1 MKFLKKGTF
10 VVLNLKNGTLP
21 SINFSPKDVV
31 IFCSQSIHQEV
42 QKIEITNIKEIIF
55 LPEAITERNRSLEIH
70 FQNIKKSLYLPT
82 NLYNYDYKIAEYDDS
97 IISQMPLGETF
108 VNGTSIY
115 IQLYEVQGVY
125 ISSHSISAKSL
136 LLKIDGAQFLT
147 IEKTAVRNSEP
158 DPLFSGFTLRNI
170 NTVKTECT
178 WGSHLT
184 IELCDTVYFEPNSLS
199 ESINTVFI
207 ANTNNMKSYERSFLY
222 GNPKFSVILNVQLWE
237 IIGRDDMI
245 LPAENSS
252 IIESKIAAKQQLN
265 TLVLNNTKVNFVNV
279 EEQHLLIYKITISNS
294 TFERRNNI
302 NFSLSVIAYD
312 FNIEENQ
319 VFPDWIHLCQIRDS
333 FVCENFHRF
342 RNVCVIGFPYQ
353 LRDTITGEIM
363 CQDVLLQY
371 IPGNK

>member
-1 MKFLKKGTF
+1 MNLDTLTPHSLVLFKGHIILLNIYNKWTIINGTSIHGFDKSEEEAHQSEISELSLTRRVKFLKKGTF

-108 VNGTSIY
+108 VN
-115 IQLYEVQGVY
+115 
-125 ISSHSISAKSL
+125 
-136 LLKIDGAQFLT
+136 
-147 IEKTAVRNSEP
+147 AVRNSEP

-207 ANTNNMKSYERSFLY
+207 ANTNNMKSYEKIIPYTVIL
-222 GNPKFSVILNVQLWE
+222 KFSVILNVQLWE

-245 LPAENSS
+245 PSCR
-252 IIESKIAAKQQLN
+252 K
-265 TLVLNNTKVNFVNV
+265 F
-279 EEQHLLIYKITISNS
+279 
-294 TFERRNNI
+294 
-302 NFSLSVIAYD
+302 
-312 FNIEENQ
+312 
-319 VFPDWIHLCQIRDS
+319 
-333 FVCENFHRF
+333 
-342 RNVCVIGFPYQ
+342 
-353 LRDTITGEIM
+353 
-363 CQDVLLQY
+363 QY
-371 IPGNK
+371 N